1 MSARRMSSACES
13 EPIAAVLCAG
23 QPRKPHIAL
32 CLGGA
37 ARTFVQPLVHR
48 SIYEHV
54 IRALGANVVVFA
66 CLSSEDAKPWKAVPA
81 IHHNRSRVDA
91 ALRAIGVP
99 AHQAHV
105 DEAGC
110 EASSGAFARC
120 ANYTA
125 HPEAPPDGMFG
136 KTLFSKDYLRSFVGQ
151 LERKRLC
158 MARVEAH
165 ERRHRLEFSAVLYAR
180 PDLTWYGP
188 LLPWCYMDWTQ
199 PVRKS
204 DLTYLITLTLTLTK
218 PLTLALAL

>member
-1 MSARRMSSACES
+1 MSSACES

-136 KTLFSKDYLRSFVGQ
+136 KTLFSKSLVCWPARAQAAVHGQGRGARAAAPAGVLSGALRPPRFDLVRAAPAVVLHGLDAARAQ
-151 LERKRLC
+151 ERL
-158 MARVEAH
+158 
-165 ERRHRLEFSAVLYAR
+165 
-180 PDLTWYGP
+180 DLP
-188 LLPWCYMDWTQ
+188 NNANPNLD
-199 PVRKS
+199 
-204 DLTYLITLTLTLTK
+204 
-218 PLTLALAL
+218 